1 MKPKIFDTKIRD
13 VEKEV
18 SRVAKNLPANMQYR
32 RLKQIAEGENLNAVM
47 ILKIIADVVTED
59 KLG

>member
-1 MKPKIFDTKIRD
+1 MKQKTFETKIRD

-18 SRVAKNLPANMQYR
+18 LRVVRNLPGNMFYKKIR
-32 RLKQIAEGENLNAVM
+32 EISEGENPNAVM
-47 ILKIIADVVTED
+47 ILKIISEVVTED